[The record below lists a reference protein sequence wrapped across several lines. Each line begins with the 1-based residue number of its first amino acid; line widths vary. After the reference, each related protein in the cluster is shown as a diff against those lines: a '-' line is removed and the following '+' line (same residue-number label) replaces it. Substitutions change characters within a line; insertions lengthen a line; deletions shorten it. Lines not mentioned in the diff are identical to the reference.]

1 VKHGRELLS
10 RPKSTK
16 DCSAKRRRRRRGRR
30 RRKRRRRR
38 RLKYMVMSPAQ
49 NAGQTHSS
57 KLTKESFENVA
68 NFKYS
73 ISERH

>member
-1 VKHGRELLS
+1 LR

-16 DCSAKRRRRRRGRR
+16 DCSAKRLRRRRRGRG
-30 RRKRRRRR
+30 RRRRR
-38 RLKYMVMSPAQ
+38 RWLKFMVMSPAQ

-68 NFKYS
+68 NFKCN